1 MNTNLVHTQILE
13 ALGIG
18 PIAAVQCLLAS
29 PGGPIWLVVADML
42 QEWKRLGYSSPTHFD
57 LDMGVTEGMLKHA
70 MLFMKRLIESDPQ
83 HRTTITPMCMAA
95 IIARLGPDDVAHM
108 SPAEVVEHAVAVA
121 RRAQDA
127 GLNAISH
134 DLN

>member
-1 MNTNLVHTQILE
+1 MNTTDDTQIFE
-13 ALGIG
+13 ALGIS
-18 PIAAVQCLLAS
+18 PIAAIRCLLAT
-29 PGGPIWLVVADML
+29 PGGPIWLLYFDMT
-42 QEWKRLGYSSPTHFD
+42 QEWKRLGYLSPAHFD
-57 LDMGVTEGMLKHA
+57 LDMGVTEDMLKHA
-70 MLFMKRLIESDPQ
+70 VLFAKRLIESDPQ